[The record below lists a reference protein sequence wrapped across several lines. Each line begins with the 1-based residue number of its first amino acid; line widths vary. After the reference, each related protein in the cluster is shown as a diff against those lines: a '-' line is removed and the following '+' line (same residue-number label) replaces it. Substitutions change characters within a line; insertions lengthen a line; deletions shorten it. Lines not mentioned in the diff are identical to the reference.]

1 MPIAARRAAISA
13 PIGRS
18 VAKPISKAIPLN
30 KDNHL
35 RGILFL
41 LGSGIVFTILD
52 SLAKETSLFIPV
64 LQVAWGRYV
73 FHVVFL
79 PLYAERPTGV
89 AFWSAPRW
97 TRMFAT
103 KHPWLQIARS
113 LLLLGATLFFF
124 GAVSYVPLAEAQAV
138 AFIEPLLITG
148 IAHFFLNERVGIR
161 RWLAIMVGFIGVLVV
176 IRPGFGMMHW
186 GMLLS
191 LGSAGCGSIYA
202 TLTRIVSRDDSA
214 GTSLAYAGLAGFV
227 GLSLVMPFVWQPVSS
242 HVWMLFF
249 ALGISGGLGHYLM
262 IKAFGAAPG
271 GTLAP
276 FIYVQMLWMV
286 IIGWLWFRDW
296 PAVTT
301 WIGIALIVGSGL
313 YALHRERIRARER
326 ARISTR
332 S

>member
-1 MPIAARRAAISA
+1 MT
-13 PIGRS
+13 
-18 VAKPISKAIPLN
+18 

-52 SLAKETSLFIPV
+52 ALAKETANYIPV

-73 FHVVFL
+73 FHIVFL
-79 PLYAERPTGV
+79 PFYAERPMGEPI
-89 AFWSAPRW
+89 WSTRRW
-97 TRMFAT
+97 ARMFAT
-103 KHPWLQIARS
+103 RHPWLQPARS

-138 AFIEPLLITG
+138 AFIEPLLITA
-148 IAHFFLNERVGIR
+148 IAHFFLAERVGAR
-161 RWLAIMVGFIGVLVV
+161 RWLAIAVGFIGVLVV

-191 LGSAGCGSIYA
+191 LGSAAFGSIYV
-202 TLTRIVSRDDSA
+202 TLTRIVSRADSA
-214 GTSLAYAGLAGFV
+214 GTSLAWSGVAGFV
-227 GLSLVMPFVWQPVSS
+227 GLSLVMPFVWQPADTY
-242 HVWMLFF
+242 VWTLFF

-262 IKAFGAAPG
+262 IKAFEAAPG

-276 FIYVQMLWMV
+276 FIYVQMLWIV
-286 IIGWLWFRDW
+286 VVGFAWFGDW
-296 PAVTT
+296 PAITT
-301 WIGIALIVGSGL
+301 WIGITLIVGSGL

-326 ARISTR
+326 ARISAR

>member
-1 MPIAARRAAISA
+1 M
-13 PIGRS
+13 
-18 VAKPISKAIPLN
+18 N

-52 SLAKETSLFIPV
+52 SLAKEASLFIAV

-113 LLLLGATLFFF
+113 LLLLGATRFFF

-138 AFIEPLLITG
+138 AFIEPLLITA

-161 RWLAIMVGFIGVLVV
+161 RWLAIMVGFVGVLVV

-286 IIGWLWFRDW
+286 IIGFLWFRDW

-301 WIGIALIVGSGL
+301 WIGVALIVGSGL
-313 YALHRERIRARER
+313 YALHRERIRSRER
-326 ARISTR
+326 ARISTH

>member
-1 MPIAARRAAISA
+1 LKS
-13 PIGRS
+13 
-18 VAKPISKAIPLN
+18 
-30 KDNHL
+30 DNHL

-41 LGSGIVFTILD
+41 LGSGVVFTVLD
-52 SLAKETSLFIPV
+52 SLAKEASYFIPV

-79 PLYAERPTGV
+79 PFYAERPTGS
-89 AFWSAPRW
+89 AFWSKTRW
-97 TRMFAT
+97 TRMFVT
-103 KHPWLQIARS
+103 KHPWLQILRS

-148 IAHFFLNERVGIR
+148 IAHFLLNERVGIR
-161 RWLAIMVGFIGVLVV
+161 RWLAIVVGFIGVMVV

-191 LGSAGCGSIYA
+191 LGSAGCGSIYGI
-202 TLTRIVSRDDSA
+202 LTRIVSRNDSA
-214 GTSLAYAGLAGFV
+214 GTSLAYSGVAGFV
-227 GLSLVMPFVWQPVSS
+227 GLSLLMPFVWQPASA
-242 HVWMLFF
+242 HVWMLFLL
-249 ALGISGGLGHYLM
+249 LGISGGLGHYLV
-262 IKAFGAAPG
+262 IKAFANAPG

-286 IIGWLWFRDW
+286 VVGFVWFGDW
-296 PAVTT
+296 PVATT

-313 YALHRERIRARER
+313 YSLHRERIRAREK
-326 ARISTR
+326 ARISTH

>member
-1 MPIAARRAAISA
+1 MT
-13 PIGRS
+13 
-18 VAKPISKAIPLN
+18 
-30 KDNHL
+30 KDHHL

-41 LGSGIVFTILD
+41 LGSGLVFAVLD
-52 SLAKETSLFIPV
+52 TLAKEASYFIPV

-79 PLYAERPTGV
+79 PFYAERPVGAPV
-89 AFWSAPRW
+89 WSAARW
-97 TRMFAT
+97 TRMFVT
-103 KHPWLQIARS
+103 KHLWLQLTRS
-113 LLLLGATLFFF
+113 LLLLGGTLFFF

-138 AFIEPLLITG
+138 AFIEPLLITA
-148 IAHFFLNERVGIR
+148 IAHFFLNERVGMR
-161 RWLAIMVGFIGVLVV
+161 RWLAIAVAFIGVLVV

-191 LGSAGCGSIYA
+191 LGSAACGSVYA

-214 GTSLAYAGLAGFV
+214 GTSLAYSGVAGFV
-227 GLSLVMPFVWQPVSS
+227 VLSLLMPVIWQPAPGY
-242 HVWMLFF
+242 VWLLFF
-249 ALGISGGLGHYLM
+249 GLGISGGLGHFLM
-262 IKAFGAAPG
+262 IKAFESAPG

-276 FIYVQMLWMV
+276 FIYVQMLWIV
-286 IIGWLWFRDW
+286 IAGFLWFQDW

-326 ARISTR
+326 ARISTH